1 MAIERKGSSGPSF
14 FVPKNKCNAV
24 LQNVFRCGA
33 HPERLKENC
42 NTRKGGVMNIGK
54 IKHSIAGHVVS
65 VLTVI
70 MIVVMLLFDSLVY
83 RPIQAYAASSVALPW
98 DAGAYASVVSD
109 LFAGM
114 GGTYGK
120 SLNSATVAIEYADY
134 LEERRKEILANPDAT
149 QEEIDEAL
157 AKIFPFAYKDKAG
170 SVKSVSLS
178 GLEITNALDF
188 VNTLKGT
195 SADTVEIPDYF
206 TKAFQNFLVD
216 KLNFSAVDG
225 SGASA
230 VYTLT
235 PNKYFDMYL
244 HRAGFPIV
252 AKDASFYLTSD
263 ATMWIDAH
271 AADAIYFV
279 GPSGSHLYKHYVDGG
294 VSVQDCLDT
303 NSGYDLVRLYGGKA
317 YSFNVSGHTDAL
329 VIPGF
334 SREWHTI
341 AESTLIKN
349 RFYIVNYEYVDP
361 SVDVSLAD
369 AKVITWTGSA
379 DFATTIENQANAE
392 SIDEYIAKALTA
404 VQNPD
409 IPDVSESETTGE
421 GTGEGDIT
429 LGGILSWLEKLYNG
443 VLALPGN
450 IANAFTAALDALGTK
465 VSAIPEAISAQTEAI
480 GKWISTIPA
489 TLADIRDKILIIPD
503 SIGKELTKLGDWVQT
518 IPGALAGI
526 KDQVLAVPKAI
537 ASEITAFFA
546 IDTARISN
554 SFDDMTAAL
563 KGKLL
568 ALNQV
573 IDLFNTDYNFE
584 DTPPV
589 IRMQTPDI
597 LKYAVQSDQ
606 IVIMDL
612 TQFADIFQWCRTL
625 LAAMMWVAFGRWV
638 IDQFDVKFHVG

>member
-1 MAIERKGSSGPSF
+1 
-14 FVPKNKCNAV
+14 
-24 LQNVFRCGA
+24 
-33 HPERLKENC
+33 
-42 NTRKGGVMNIGK
+42 MNIGK
-54 IKHSIAGHVVS
+54 IKHSIAGHAAS

-70 MIVVMLLFDSLVY
+70 MIVVMSLFDSLVY
-83 RPIQAYAASSVALPW
+83 RPIQAYAAASVALPW
-98 DAGAYASVVSD
+98 DSGAYASVVSD
-109 LFAGM
+109 LFGAF
-114 GGTYGK
+114 GGSFGK
-120 SLNSATVAIEYADY
+120 SLNSAAMAIEFSDY
-134 LEERRKEILANPDAT
+134 LEERRKEIIANPDAT
-149 QEEIDEAL
+149 QEEIDEAM

-170 SVKSVSLS
+170 TIKTVSLS
-178 GLEITNALDF
+178 GLQITKSLDF

-206 TKAFQNFLVD
+206 VKSYQNFLVD

-225 SGASA
+225 AAVST
-230 VYTLT
+230 VYTVT
-235 PNKYFDMYL
+235 PDVYFDSCL
-244 HRAGFPIV
+244 LRVGFPLRSNSR
-252 AKDASFYLTSD
+252 ANKEYYLTANCRVWFSKGSGD
-263 ATMWIDAH
+263 YSSKGNYVYLI
-271 AADAIYFV
+271 
-279 GPSGSHLYKHYVDGG
+279 GPSGGILTRHYVDGTTEDL
-294 VSVQDCLDT
+294 VFSDT
-303 NSGYDLVRLYGGKA
+303 TSGYSRMK
-317 YSFNVSGHTDAL
+317 YSIWYFDGVLIPYSNVAL
-329 VIPGF
+329 PSIITSDV
-334 SREWHTI
+334 SSH
-341 AESTLIKN
+341 K
-349 RFYIVNYEYVDP
+349 FYIVNYEYVDP

-369 AKVITWTGSA
+369 AKAITWTGSA

-392 SIDEYIAKALTA
+392 NIDEYIAKALTA

-421 GTGEGDIT
+421 GTGEGDLT

-443 VLALPGN
+443 ILTLPGN

-489 TLADIRDKILIIPD
+489 TLTDIRDKILTIPD

-537 ASEITAFFA
+537 ASEIAAFFA

-625 LAAMMWVAFGRWV
+625 LAAMMWVAFGKWV